1 MEIKQVFLKT
11 RAEFGKQCIFDICGP
26 HLDEEIKPDPDA
38 MAHYIIR
45 SHCNVGV
52 QHTKQFALHEAQ
64 TVGSQTKSSGMFHFE
79 GGWPKEIN
87 PKDEEVTARFRRRV
101 EKEEDWAPKLLNL
114 FQEMEHNI
122 LQNGALNIYEHYF
135 DDMIP
140 TELVKPR
147 GLRTVNV
154 YEDPQTP
161 VRSVN
166 NISWSPDSG
175 SKMVVSY
182 CFFGIEPDYS
192 NIAYIWQIDN
202 PNKPWM
208 AMEAPFATVVSEFNP
223 RDPSILASGLMSG
236 QVCSWDVRTGST
248 PVQMSHRQFSHRDC
262 VTTVKWIATKSNTE
276 FFSGSS
282 DGRAMWWDTRKLREP
297 TEVLVFDLQTP
308 NEQKMDRA
316 IGVSSSDYEP
326 SVGTKFMFGLE
337 NGIVISGSR
346 KSRTPAEK
354 MALRFN
360 AHYGPVLSVDRSGF
374 NPKIFLTV
382 GDRTVRVWAEDTK
395 DSSLVSTRFI
405 IEGPQCSCW
414 NKTRHSIFYV
424 ATRVGVLAVWDLLI
438 GLQEPIL
445 SVKLCEQKLTAVASH
460 EMGSLLAVGNSA
472 GNVYLVELTEALY
485 SFDKNDRNDFTSYLE
500 RCSRFVKAIDTRMKE
515 IKLAR
520 TTVEETPELA
530 LVDPRERKKDKRL
543 INDRN
548 KRKIEKE
555 KLKEPRERIRIMSKR
570 KPKDEFPELQEVEDQ
585 FFEIVKK
592 EKQKYEEI
600 EDLDILP
607 SKVSRIIK
615 RVVSRK
621 IEKDSHLPIDEA
633 TGLETKIPPKK
644 ILFKEREKYPK
655 KTETIEISKT
665 EIAQD
670 VEQEKAMAEEP
681 LPLLAEEPL
690 PPLVKVIVES
700 PMQEISKRKRGKKA
714 RKKRPKHVIFRLA
727 KPCKVVVCK
736 PDICCR
742 RTTFAIRKTRFTDR
756 VVKGHEKWGDVDERM
771 RSKDVIKV
779 KSSIKDKIRR
789 KKRECWTEFLRV
801 HKCKELTRKYSTQEK
816 IRFLQKMAP
825 LEEFA
830 DMTEDVKKAKKE
842 IQEANMARKLT
853 KKALKSSTTAAEKSR
868 DTPGGSG
875 RGKEVTSMTKKI
887 LTARKARK
895 VCRTVVMTDPCVP
908 WKPPSLVED
917 LQTLFEGL
925 PPKSIEEK
933 TKSSVACMEEIE
945 ATHAKSASD
954 SVEQCQYCPMQLG
967 WAMLTRPSL

>member
-45 SHCNVGV
+45 SHSNVGV

-114 FQEMEHNI
+114 FQKMERNV

-202 PNKPWM
+202 PNKPWI
-208 AMEAPFATVVSEFNP
+208 ALEAPSATVVSEFNP
-223 RDPSILASGLMSG
+223 RDPSILASGLVSG

-262 VTTVKWIATKSNTE
+262 VTAVKWIATKSNTE

-308 NEQKMDRA
+308 NEQKIDRA

-326 SVGTKFMFGLE
+326 CVGTKFMFGLE
-337 NGIVISGSR
+337 NGIVISGSK

-360 AHYGPVLSVDRSGF
+360 AHYGPVFSVDRSGF

-382 GDRTVRVWAEDTK
+382 GDCTVRVWAEDTK

-405 IEGPQCSCW
+405 IEGPQCGCW

-472 GNVYLVELTEALY
+472 GNVYLIESTEALY

-520 TTVEETPELA
+520 TAIEETSELA
-530 LVDPRERKKDKRL
+530 LMDPREKKKDKRL

-548 KRKIEKE
+548 KRKVEKE
-555 KLKEPRERIRIMSKR
+555 KLKEPRERTRIISKR
-570 KPKDEFPELQEVEDQ
+570 KPKDEFPELQEVEDK
-585 FFEIVKK
+585 FLEIVKK
-592 EKQKYEEI
+592 EKQKYEDI

-615 RVVSRK
+615 RVTNRK
-621 IEKDSHLPIDEA
+621 IEKNSHLPIDEA
-633 TGLETKIPPKK
+633 TGLETKISPKK

-655 KTETIEISKT
+655 KTETIEISKA

-690 PPLVKVIVES
+690 PSLVKAIVES
-700 PMQEISKRKRGKKA
+700 PMQEISKRKRRKKV
-714 RKKRPKHVIFRLA
+714 RKKRPKPVIFRLA
-727 KPCKVVVCK
+727 KPCKVVCK

-742 RTTFAIRKTRFTDR
+742 KIAFRKTRFTDR
-756 VVKGHEKWGDVDERM
+756 TVKDHEKWGEVDKRM
-771 RSKDVIKV
+771 RSKDDIRA
-779 KSSIKDKIRR
+779 KSSIKDKMRR
-789 KKRECWTEFLRV
+789 KKRECWTKFLRV
-801 HKCKELTRKYSTQEK
+801 HKRREPTRKYSTEEK
-816 IRFLQKMAP
+816 IRFLQKMIVP

-853 KKALKSSTTAAEKSR
+853 KKALKSSAAVAEKSR
-868 DTPGGSG
+868 DTPRGSG
-875 RGKEVTSMTKKI
+875 RGKEDFAKEVMSTTKRI

-908 WKPPSLVED
+908 WEPPSLAED
-917 LQTLFEGL
+917 LQILFEGL
-925 PPKSIEEK
+925 PPKSIEKK
-933 TKSSVACMEEIE
+933 TKPGVAMEEIE
-945 ATHAKSASD
+945 ATRVRVYPWISD
-954 SVEQCQYCPMQLG
+954 FQSIE
-967 WAMLTRPSL
+967 

>member
-26 HLDEEIKPDPDA
+26 HLDEEIKPDPNA

-45 SHCNVGV
+45 SHCNLDV
-52 QHTKQFALHEAQ
+52 QHTKQFALHEVQ

-114 FQEMEHNI
+114 FQKMEYNI
-122 LQNGALNIYEHYF
+122 LQNGAINIYKHYF

-208 AMEAPFATVVSEFNP
+208 ALEAPSATMVSEFNP
-223 RDPSILASGLMSG
+223 RDPSILASGLVSG

-262 VTTVKWIATKSNTE
+262 VTAVKWIATKSNTE

-297 TEVLVFDLQTP
+297 TEILVFDLQTP
-308 NEQKMDRA
+308 NEQKIDRA

-382 GDRTVRVWAEDTK
+382 GDCTVRVWAEDTK
-395 DSSLVSTRFI
+395 DNSLVSTRFI
-405 IEGPQCSCW
+405 IEGPQCGCW
-414 NKTRHSIFYV
+414 DKKRHSTFYV
-424 ATRVGVLAVWDLLI
+424 ATRIGVLAVWDLLI

-520 TTVEETPELA
+520 TAMEEMSELA
-530 LVDPRERKKDKRL
+530 LVDPREKKKDKRL

-548 KRKIEKE
+548 KRKEKE
-555 KLKEPRERIRIMSKR
+555 KLKEPRERTRIISKR
-570 KPKDEFPELQEVEDQ
+570 KPKDEFPELQEVEDK

-592 EKQKYEEI
+592 EKQKYEDI
-600 EDLDILP
+600 DDLDILP
-607 SKVSRIIK
+607 SKVSRIMK

-655 KTETIEISKT
+655 KTETIEISKA

-690 PPLVKVIVES
+690 PPLVKAIVKS
-700 PMQEISKRKRGKKA
+700 PMQEISKRKRRKKA
-714 RKKRPKHVIFRLA
+714 RKKRPKPVIFRLA

-742 RTTFAIRKTRFTDR
+742 KTAFRKTRFTDR
-756 VVKGHEKWGDVDERM
+756 AAKDHEKWGEVDERM
-771 RSKDVIKV
+771 RSKDDIRAKLLV
-779 KSSIKDKIRR
+779 KDKMRR
-789 KKRECWTEFLRV
+789 KKKERWTKFLRV
-801 HKCKELTRKYSTQEK
+801 HKRKELTRKYSSEEK
-816 IRFLQKMAP
+816 IRFFQKMMVP
-825 LEEFA
+825 LVEFA
-830 DMTEDVKKAKKE
+830 DMTEDVRKAKKE

-853 KKALKSSTTAAEKSR
+853 KKALKSSAAVAEKSR
-868 DTPGGSG
+868 DIPRGSG
-875 RGKEVTSMTKKI
+875 RGKEDFAKEVTSTTKRI
-887 LTARKARK
+887 LTARKAKK

-908 WKPPSLVED
+908 WEPPSLPED
-917 LQTLFEGL
+917 LQILFEGL
-925 PPKSIEEK
+925 PPKSMEK
-933 TKSSVACMEEIE
+933 KMKPGMACMEEIE
-945 ATHAKSASD
+945 TTRVRVYPRISD
-954 SVEQCQYCPMQLG
+954 FQSIE
-967 WAMLTRPSL
+967 